1 MIHVDFRKAAALALA
16 VSIAASSAWAADP
29 PKPKPIPAEIQA
41 IFDKPFYKKGIW
53 GLRVVDLENGR
64 IIYDLNPH
72 RKLLTGSIRKLIS
85 VGLAL
90 EKLGPDHKFVTPI
103 YRLGEV
109 QDGVLTGNL
118 VLAASGDL
126 AMGGR
131 TNPDG
136 TLAVSNYDHNEA
148 NSLGNAQLTTPN
160 PLAGFEQL
168 AKQVAAA
175 GIKEV
180 RGDVVIDDRLF
191 VPFNFRGEFDARPI
205 FVNDD
210 VVDLTIDPGAAGQQ
224 AKVDWRPKSAAFS
237 IESTLP
243 MAPAGGD
250 FDIKLDPENP
260 KCFGTV
266 SCQGLV
272 SGKLPLGFVPPL
284 TDKYPLVR
292 TFRITEPQN
301 YARTVLIEA
310 LKNRGVKVSA
320 NAVGKNNSD
329 KFKHGFAYPTTSLK
343 VTELV
348 SPSYSQYA
356 KWILKVSYNIG
367 ADTSLVL
374 FGLTQGVNSMPDAL
388 VAESKILA
396 NEYNIDPADYHFID
410 GSGGGDSAATPEA
423 IVSFLDSMDNKKF
436 FETYRDCLPIL
447 ATDGSLAFVTDFQKD
462 ATLAGAKGKVFA
474 KTGTFLTGKD
484 EKSLVLGAQTFAGYI
499 DTKSG
504 RHLAYALFVND
515 VSPVAGINDVI
526 QVFQDEGTIS
536 AIIWREN

>member
-1 MIHVDFRKAAALALA
+1 MSHFEYRKAYALALA

-41 IFDKPFYKKGIW
+41 IFDKPNYKKGLW

-64 IIYDLNPH
+64 IIYDLNSQ
-72 RKLLTGSIRKLIS
+72 RKLLTGSVRKLIS

-103 YRLGEV
+103 YRWPGGKDLSTVNG
-109 QDGVLTGNL
+109 LTL
-118 VLAASGDL
+118 VASGDL
-126 AMGGR
+126 DMGGR

-136 TLAVSNYDHNEA
+136 TLAISNYDHNEA

-175 GIKEV
+175 GVKEV
-180 RGDVVIDDRLF
+180 NGDVVIDDRLF
-191 VPFNFRGEFDARPI
+191 VPFNFRDEFDVRPI

-210 VVDLTIDPGAAGQQ
+210 VVDVMIEPGAEGQS
-224 AKVDWRPKSAAFS
+224 AKVDWRPKSSAFS
-237 IESTLP
+237 INPDVS
-243 MAPAGGD
+243 MVPAGEQLE
-250 FDIKLDPENP
+250 ISLDPELP

-266 SCQGLV
+266 YCKGKV
-272 SGKLPLGFVPPL
+272 SGKLPLGFIPPL

-292 TFRITEPQN
+292 TFRITAPQN

-310 LKNRGVKVSA
+310 LKTEGIKVSA
-320 NAVGKNNSD
+320 NAVRENGDRFPKIHE
-329 KFKHGFAYPTTSLK
+329 KIAAQLK

-348 SPSYSQYA
+348 SPPYSQYA

-388 VAESKILA
+388 VAESKVLT

-410 GSGGGDSAATPEA
+410 GSGGGESAATPAA
-423 IVSFLDSMDNKKF
+423 IVSFLDTMDNKKF
-436 FETYRDCLPIL
+436 FDTYRDCLPIL
-447 ATDGSLAFVTDFQKD
+447 ATDGSLAFVTEFQKD

-474 KTGTFLTGKD
+474 KTGTFLSGD
-484 EKSLVLGAQTFAGYI
+484 DDGVLSLRAQTFAGYI

-515 VSPVAGINDVI
+515 VSPVTGIGDVI

>member
-1 MIHVDFRKAAALALA
+1 MLA
-16 VSIAASSAWAADP
+16 VSVAASSVWAVDP
-29 PKPKPIPAEIQA
+29 PQPKPIPAEIQA
-41 IFDKPFYKKGIW
+41 IFDKPFYKQGIW

-64 IIYDLNPH
+64 VIYDLNSH
-72 RKLLTGSIRKLIS
+72 RKLMTGSIRKLIS

-103 YRLGEV
+103 YRWGGSEGAPSVLG
-109 QDGVLTGNL
+109 LTL
-118 VLAASGDL
+118 VASGDL

-136 TLAVSNYDHNEA
+136 TLAISNYDHNEA
-148 NSLGNAQLTTPN
+148 NSLGNAQLTAPN
-160 PLAGFEQL
+160 PLTGFEQL

-175 GIKEV
+175 GVKEV
-180 RGDVVIDDRLF
+180 RGNVAIDDQLF
-191 VPFNFRGEFDARPI
+191 VPFNFRDEFDVRPI

-210 VVDLTIDPGAAGQQ
+210 VVDVTIEPSIAAQP
-224 AKVDWRPKSAAFS
+224 AKVDWRPKSKAFS
-237 IESTLP
+237 VDAGLT
-243 MAPAGGD
+243 MVPAGEQLE
-250 FDIKLDPENP
+250 IKLDPEFP
-260 KCFGTV
+260 KCIGTAD
-266 SCQGLV
+266 CKGKV
-272 SGKLPLGFVPPL
+272 SGKLPLGFMPPL

-310 LKNRGVKVSA
+310 LKKEGVKISA
-320 NAVGKNNSD
+320 NSVGENVPNVMKLTPNRFD
-329 KFKHGFAYPTTSLK
+329 PTWK
-343 VTELV
+343 VAELV
-348 SPSYSQYA
+348 SPPFSQYA

-396 NEYNIDPADYHFID
+396 NEYNIDPVDYHFID
-410 GSGGGDSAATPEA
+410 GSGGGESAATPAA
-423 IVSFLDSMDNKKF
+423 IVSFLDTMDNKKSF
-436 FETYRDCLPIL
+436 DTYRDCLPIL
-447 ATDGSLAFVTDFQKD
+447 ATDGSLAFVTEFQKD

-474 KTGTFLTGKD
+474 KTGTFLSGGD
-484 EKSLVLGAQTFAGYI
+484 DGVLSLRAQTFAGYI

-515 VSPVAGINDVI
+515 VSPVTGINDVI

>member
-1 MIHVDFRKAAALALA
+1 MIHLGYCKAVAFAFAVWLATSSTWA
-16 VSIAASSAWAADP
+16 VDP

-41 IFDKPFYKKGIW
+41 IFDKPLYKSGIW

-64 IIYDLNPH
+64 VIYDLNPQ
-72 RKLLTGSIRKLIS
+72 RKLLTGSVRKLIS

-103 YRLGEV
+103 YRWPGGKDVSTVNGLA
-109 QDGVLTGNL
+109 L
-118 VLAASGDL
+118 VASGDL

-136 TLAVSNYDHNEA
+136 TLAISDYDHNEA

-160 PLAGFEQL
+160 PLAGFEKL

-175 GIKEV
+175 GVKEV

-191 VPFNFRGEFDARPI
+191 VPFNFRDEFDVRPI

-210 VVDLTIDPGAAGQQ
+210 VVDVMIEPGAEDQP

-237 IESTLP
+237 VNPDVSMVT
-243 MAPAGGD
+243 AGEQLE
-250 FDIKLDPENP
+250 ISLDPELP

-266 SCQGLV
+266 YCKGKV
-272 SGKLPLGFVPPL
+272 SGKLPLGFMPPL

-292 TFRITEPQN
+292 TFRITAPQN
-301 YARTVLIEA
+301 YARTALIEA
-310 LKNRGVKVSA
+310 LKTEGIKVSA
-320 NAVGKNNSD
+320 NVVRENGDRFPKIHEKIAAQ
-329 KFKHGFAYPTTSLK
+329 FK

-348 SPSYSQYA
+348 SPPYSQYA

-388 VAESKILA
+388 VAESKTLA
-396 NEYNIDPADYHFID
+396 NEYNIDPADYKFID
-410 GSGGGDSAATPEA
+410 GSGGGESAATPAA
-423 IVSFLDSMDNKKF
+423 IVSFLDTMDNKKF

-462 ATLAGAKGKVFA
+462 TTLAGAKGKVFA
-474 KTGTFLTGKD
+474 KTGTFLSGTD
-484 EKSLVLGAQTFAGYI
+484 ENSLSLRAQTFAGYI

-515 VSPVAGINDVI
+515 VSPVTGINDVI